1 MKRVLKSQEKSSRK
15 RPLAPS
21 NRSVLRGQRSRF
33 SMIPSFVI
41 RFVLIILVLLLF
53 GCFTST
59 TQDISEIAGQ
69 QSALV
74 IEPEEEFGTGIDDI
88 LNIPE
93 DHIPK
98 DAAAI
103 VHHGSVDSGNDL
115 ETDSLVSGRSRN
127 SSPLQFSKIGTVS
140 LDNLSRIHNAHGRVL
155 YASDNYG
162 SRAYLTLD
170 PDLQAKAE
178 EILHR
183 FSVPWGAIVAVDPQT
198 GRLLAI
204 ASHSLK
210 SGEESRDLA
219 FRAAFPAASLFKVIT
234 AAAAVERSG
243 LDAHAQIAYRGGDHV
258 LTLGNYSPDQKRD
271 RRRISFTDA
280 LGKSCNPAFAR
291 IALNYLS
298 TDILQSYALNFG
310 FNAELSLELPL
321 ERSQYSLEGGA
332 YEFARTAAG
341 FGNVKISPIHAAMMM
356 AALANRGTMMK
367 PYIIDRVVDSTERE
381 LFAAEP
387 MPLRQVVLSS
397 TATQLLEM
405 MVATTTSGTA
415 RKYFNRKKRPVFPGM
430 EVAGKTG
437 TLRGPNPEGIYFW
450 FVGTAPVARPEIAVA
465 AMVIDPGNARIGG
478 SGLAMHFL
486 EYYFKEWQGSSVK
499 SVNL

>member
-1 MKRVLKSQEKSSRK
+1 MF
-15 RPLAPS
+15 PL
-21 NRSVLRGQRSRF
+21 F
-33 SMIPSFVI
+33 TT
-41 RFVLIILVLLLF
+41 RFVLIVLVLLLF

-59 TQDISEIAGQ
+59 TQDLPDIQNQ
-69 QSALV
+69 QTAVV
-74 IEPEEEFGTGIDDI
+74 IEPEEDFGSGIDDI
-88 LNIPE
+88 LNLPE
-93 DHIPK
+93 NSVGK
-98 DAAAI
+98 DVQIADADSKPMDPVTGPMAAGQVQGAP
-103 VHHGSVDSGNDL
+103 
-115 ETDSLVSGRSRN
+115 
-127 SSPLQFSKIGTVS
+127 PLRFSQIGTVS
-140 LDNLSRIHNAHGRVL
+140 LDNLSRIHNAHGRTL
-155 YASDNYG
+155 YASDSLG

-178 EILHR
+178 EILRR
-183 FSVPWGAIVAVDPQT
+183 FSVPWGALVAVDPQT

-204 ASHSLK
+204 ASHSAK
-210 SGEESRDLA
+210 AADQSRDLA

-243 LDAHAQIAYRGGDHV
+243 LSADAQIAYRGGDHV

-298 TDILQSYALNFG
+298 TDILQAYALNFG

-321 ERSQYSLEGGA
+321 ETSHYSLEGGA

-341 FGNVKISPIHAAMMM
+341 FGNVKISPVHAAMMM

-367 PYIIDRVVDSTERE
+367 PYIIERVVDSAERG
-381 LFAAEP
+381 LFVAEP

-397 TATQLLEM
+397 TAAQLLEM
-405 MVATTTSGTA
+405 MVSTTTSGTA

-430 EVAGKTG
+430 EIAGKTG
-437 TLRGPNPEGIYFW
+437 TLRGTDPEGVYFW
-450 FVGTAPVARPEIAVA
+450 FVGAAPVSQPEIAVA

-486 EYYFKEWQGSSVK
+486 EYYFKEWQGGSVR